1 MRFEARLWS
10 SGEHFVSTDGYF
22 APQFMVVKSS
32 SAIDGP
38 AANFSYVMKANR
50 PNLFTMRAIIKK

>member
-22 APQFMVVKSS
+22 APQVKSS
-32 SAIDGP
+32 SAVDGP
-38 AANFSYVMKANR
+38 AANYYYVMKANR